1 MLNRRATQNPSDCI
15 MDIPAKK
22 LVKLLSADDASVRA
36 AAILISAELGL
47 KDAEANAELLERLLD
62 DDAAVRIQA
71 IKAVAKLKVTKSL

>member
-1 MLNRRATQNPSDCI
+1 